1 MVTLRCTKK
10 LLGKVKPSLIATPI
24 GRESSG
30 VLGDWY
36 CHYVQHG
43 RAHLILC
50 VCERSLLPVVIPAA
64 PARSF
69 PTRLAETL
77 AHMLMGMGIA
87 PSLIERE
94 LVGMTHTVFAA
105 TDSRVVLG
113 SLNDFNFAISFYP
126 DEVLAGAFVW
136 LSLHLADTPCKPIGY
151 KSPLQMAHEL
161 FIVES

>member
-1 MVTLRCTKK
+1 MILRCTKK
-10 LLGKVKPSLIATPI
+10 LLGKVEPSLIATPI

-43 RAHLILC
+43 RSHLVLC

-64 PARSF
+64 PVSSF
-69 PTRLAETL
+69 PIRLAETL
-77 AHMLMGMGIA
+77 ASVLLRLGVA
-87 PSLIERE
+87 PHLIERE
-94 LVGMTHTVFAA
+94 LAGMSHVAYAA
-105 TDSRVVLG
+105 TASRVVLG

-136 LSLHLADTPCKPIGY
+136 LSLHLAETPCKPIGY
-151 KSPLQMAHEL
+151 KSPSDVVQTL
-161 FIVES
+161 FAAE